1 MEVPQTTSYKDGSQK
16 TQHEKWKY
24 IIEDYH
30 TTWSLNDLIV
40 YNDTAKDYVKQWII
54 IIIIIYSSIAL
65 ISSSVRTCSVRCLEI
80 ACVQEHENN
89 IHNSNRHNKTMI
101 INTET

>member
-1 MEVPQTTSYKDGSQK
+1 MD
-16 TQHEKWKY
+16 
-24 IIEDYH
+24 
-30 TTWSLNDLIV
+30 
-40 YNDTAKDYVKQWII
+40 VKRGD

-101 INTET
+101 INTETYYTNRKPMVNMLTNLVQSLGK